1 MIFYRGCCVGLTLLN
16 VKDTAFHPIRSFRR
30 VSVKCHE
37 FDTRRRYPMQQ
48 PLLICSFFQIYRLL
62 TYLDIHY
69 SIFLYFSS
77 NGCWIKSW
85 ATFQNPNPAATRY
98 LNTSAAP
105 FWVRKTFLFHLLK
118 IFFSH
123 ITSIF
128 LPCRYFSD
136 QNEAHFYLKSKTL
149 PKSTIWR
156 SKQVPVFIF
165 FDKVQYLSISNSSA

>member
-1 MIFYRGCCVGLTLLN
+1 MSKTRHFTQYVALDAWAWNAMSLILDGV
-16 VKDTAFHPIRSFRR
+16 IRCNSPSWY
-30 VSVKCHE
+30 V
-37 FDTRRRYPMQQ
+37 
-48 PLLICSFFQIYRLL
+48 LFFQIYRLL

-128 LPCRYFSD
+128 LPCRYFFD